1 MFLLWHALA
10 IVSVIAISFTMGY
23 LTAQYIKGKDNV

>member
-23 LTAQYIKGKDNV
+23 WTAQHLKSKDNQ